1 MRITMTHA
9 VVISLTAVVLL
20 LAADKSGE
28 LRKNQY
34 VWVPPAKPAPVVAAE
49 ESDKGKPPPH
59 FDKLEDLPEGKGR
72 ETTFY
77 TCAACH
83 GVALIKSQGMS
94 RELWDASID
103 YMIVR
108 HRMPVPKPEERVEIL
123 DYLAEQFPP
132 RRPARG
138 GRGGDNPFLK

>member
-1 MRITMTHA
+1 MTHA

-34 VWVPPAKPAPVVAAE
+34 VWVPPSKPAPVVADADT
-49 ESDKGKPPPH
+49 DKGKPPPH
-59 FDKLEDLPEGKGR
+59 QDKVEDLPEGKGR

-83 GVALIKSQGMS
+83 GVALIKAQGMS
-94 RELWDASID
+94 RELWDAE
-103 YMIVR
+103 
-108 HRMPVPKPEERVEIL
+108 HRLHDRAPPHAGAQARGARRDPRLSRRAVP
-123 DYLAEQFPP
+123 ATPP
-132 RRPARG
+132 RARRTW
-138 GRGGDNPFLK
+138 RGQSVPEVI